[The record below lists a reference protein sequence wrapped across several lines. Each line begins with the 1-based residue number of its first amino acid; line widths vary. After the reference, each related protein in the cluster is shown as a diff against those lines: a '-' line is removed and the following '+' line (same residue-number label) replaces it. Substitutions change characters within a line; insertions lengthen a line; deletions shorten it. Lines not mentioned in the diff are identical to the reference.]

1 MQDEQLTRQQRFTR
15 PPPIRASLALPQTM
29 CVAPTTPT
37 VPIRRLTW
45 DKMQRKRAQGL
56 CFNYNDCFTAR
67 HRCQKPQFLLLE
79 GHVGTMVCEDII
91 DQPTLEEDQGG
102 DIGEVQE
109 PELEPEIK
117 LHALTRW
124 TGPRTMC
131 IIARMGP
138 HEVVVL
144 VDSGSTH
151 NFISDRLEN
160 MPRLPIIHM
169 EAFSVIVANGEKLR
183 CQGLYD
189 KV

>member
-1 MQDEQLTRQQRFTR
+1 M
-15 PPPIRASLALPQTM
+15 
-29 CVAPTTPT
+29 
-37 VPIRRLTW
+37 
-45 DKMQRKRAQGL
+45 
-56 CFNYNDCFTAR
+56 
-67 HRCQKPQFLLLE
+67 
-79 GHVGTMVCEDII
+79 GTMVCEDII

-109 PELEPEIK
+109 PELESEIK

-169 EAFSVIVANGEKLR
+169 EAFSVLVANGEKLR
-183 CQGLYD
+183 CQRLYD